1 MNGSP
6 NSMILH
12 TVRTRLVKDFSQQIR
27 ECLTTLAQEQ
37 IWWRP
42 NEAANSVGNL
52 VLHLTGSTRFYM
64 LECVKGEDTHR
75 SRPQEFAERRE
86 IPKDQL
92 IQLLDQLVA
101 EIDSTLSDLR
111 PEDMTRTTDRT
122 GKESTYGQIL
132 LHVLGHFA
140 AHTGQI
146 LYVTKML
153 QEGAIQELWMKFR
166 K

>member
-1 MNGSP
+1 MNSATD
-6 NSMILH
+6 SMLLH
-12 TVRTRLVKDFSQQIR
+12 TVRARLVKDFVQQIR
-27 ECLTTLAQEQ
+27 ECLTALAQEQ

-52 VLHLTGSTRFYM
+52 VLHLNGSTRYYGI
-64 LECVKGEDTHR
+64 ECLTGENTNR
-75 SRPQEFAERRE
+75 NRPQEFAERAE
-86 IPKDQL
+86 IPKDKL
-92 IQLLDQLVA
+92 IQLLDDLVSD
-101 EIDSTLSDLR
+101 IDRTLSALQ

-122 GKESTYGQIL
+122 GKESSYGQIL
-132 LHVLGHFA
+132 LHVMGHFA

-153 QEGAIQELWMKFR
+153 QEGAINELWMKFR